1 MITIRGHVQ
10 KEQASARRRSLG
22 TRTARR
28 VGALHIG
35 RAAVHVV
42 DGDALVGVRL
52 VVHRVYRGQWR
63 GAAALLGPCLA
74 DRLGR
79 AKGHCAVAVLVPGR
93 GEARRSSAVE
103 AGSAAQLAQ
112 PWEAMETVR
121 EGSSSL
127 GDAWLHI
134 PANLVQS
141 SAIKCNQMQSSSSL
155 GDAWLLVHILW
166 PWLHIP
172 EARREDRDGS
182 AVESCGRQA
191 GGSGRPGM
199 SDWLR
204 LWLWQ
209 AAVGEARTGRTS
221 VSACPSRCNRR
232 PAWAAPSKY
241 RPAVTSS
248 RTCPTCHSSRR
259 RESNCHPKIRIQI
272 AQKEWL
278 MIRDANKR
286 RGAYASILRTSRRK
300 SRLVPR

>member
-141 SAIKCNQMQSSSSL
+141 SAIKCNQVAHLVMHGSSFIFFGHGSIYL
-155 GDAWLLVHILW
+155 RRGERTEMGRLWRAADAKR
-166 PWLHIP
+166 
-172 EARREDRDGS
+172 A
-182 AVESCGRQA
+182 AVEG
-191 GGSGRPGM
+191 
-199 SDWLR
+199 L
-204 LWLWQ
+204 
-209 AAVGEARTGRTS
+209 E
-221 VSACPSRCNRR
+221 
-232 PAWAAPSKY
+232 
-241 RPAVTSS
+241 
-248 RTCPTCHSSRR
+248 
-259 RESNCHPKIRIQI
+259 
-272 AQKEWL
+272 
-278 MIRDANKR
+278 
-286 RGAYASILRTSRRK
+286 
-300 SRLVPR
+300 